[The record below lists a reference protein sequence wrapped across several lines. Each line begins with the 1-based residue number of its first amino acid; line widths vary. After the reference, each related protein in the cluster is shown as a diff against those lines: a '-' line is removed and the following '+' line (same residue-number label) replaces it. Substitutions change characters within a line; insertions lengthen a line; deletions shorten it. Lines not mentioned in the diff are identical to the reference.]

1 MTILQT
7 RRNAM
12 LTMVSVAAAGVCF
25 YVDRWVD
32 EDHDR

>member
-1 MTILQT
+1 
-7 RRNAM
+7 M

>member
-1 MTILQT
+1 
-7 RRNAM
+7 M

-25 YVDRWVD
+25 YVDRWMD